1 MKQFILIST
10 LACLASAADAGEV
23 LIKVNRHSS
32 ALARWTAEDFANA
45 RPMPLPRVKG
55 LPGPTREAPP
65 GTFEQEVWGTAAAE
79 PALAGGQ
86 RYALRRTLFAARP
99 AAPGEVEETPEAAGW
114 DVPMKNRGRVELD
127 YTSSR
132 LIPSSAVETFP
143 YSAAGK
149 LFLTASNGRHYVC
162 SGAVIAPRLVITA
175 GHCVY
180 GGPSMG
186 WFEDL
191 VFVPAFYRGDA
202 PFGTWEVS
210 ATFVSASWV
219 EFPRVP
225 HAGDWALLE
234 IEDQDGNRIADVT
247 GRLGFVTGRTA
258 PNHVHIL
265 GYPVPYDDGEEMH
278 QCLSG
283 AGRYGLNHTV
293 VYGCDMLG
301 GASGGP
307 WIQNLNIKARGQGG
321 GKNKARAAVVAVS
334 SYGYISDPRQR
345 YLGASSLN
353 RDFKALR
360 QEACAHQPG
369 NC

>member
-1 MKQFILIST
+1 MKRFILIAT
-10 LACLASAADAGEV
+10 LACLASAAHAGEV

-32 ALARWTAEDFANA
+32 ALARWTAEDYANA
-45 RPMPLPRVKG
+45 RPMPLPRVKS
-55 LPGPTREAPP
+55 LPRATREAPP
-65 GTFEQEVWGTAAAE
+65 GTFEKELWGTEAE
-79 PALAGGQ
+79 EPTLAGDE
-86 RYALRRTLFAARP
+86 RYALRRTLFDFKP
-99 AAPGEVEETPEAAGW
+99 AERTDVGEIPESAGP
-114 DVPMKNRGRVELD
+114 DIPLKNRGLMELD

-149 LFLTASNGRHYVC
+149 LFLTASDGHHYVC

-186 WFEDL
+186 WLEDF
-191 VFVPAFYRGDA
+191 VFVPAFYRGEA

-210 ATFVSASWV
+210 AAFVSENWV
-219 EFPRVP
+219 EIAGAP
-225 HAGDWALLE
+225 HAEDWALLE

-258 PNHVHIL
+258 PNHLHIL

-283 AGRYGLNHTV
+283 AFLYNRNNTV
-293 VYGCDMLG
+293 IYGCDMLG

-307 WIQNLNIKARGQGG
+307 WIQNLNRRARGQGG

-334 SYGYISDPRQR
+334 SYTNKSDPRQK
-345 YLGASSLN
+345 YLGASALDRN
-353 RDFKALR
+353 FKVLR